1 MKQYKI
7 LSATGGLGGTTFNPT
22 VVSNMPAIT
31 ATLSYD
37 PQHVFLNVKV
47 SFTSSPGGLTV
58 NQQNVANT
66 LTNFFN
72 STGSIPA
79 AFAAL
84 TPAGLTTASGELG
97 TGIIQSAINADGQFL
112 NLMLDPTVVGRS
124 SGFTEG
130 RRRRAI
136 CRER

>member
-1 MKQYKI
+1 M
-7 LSATGGLGGTTFNPT
+7 PT
-22 VVSNMPAIT
+22 VN

-37 PQHVFLNVKV
+37 PNNVFLNVNV
-47 SFTSSPGGLTV
+47 NFAPTAGGLTV

-66 LTNFFN
+66 LTTFFN
-72 STGSIPA
+72 TTGGIPA

-112 NLMLDPTVVGRS
+112 EPDARS
-124 SGFTEG
+124 DRHRTH
-130 RRRRAI
+130 RRLCQGGQRRAI
-136 CRER
+136 RRER